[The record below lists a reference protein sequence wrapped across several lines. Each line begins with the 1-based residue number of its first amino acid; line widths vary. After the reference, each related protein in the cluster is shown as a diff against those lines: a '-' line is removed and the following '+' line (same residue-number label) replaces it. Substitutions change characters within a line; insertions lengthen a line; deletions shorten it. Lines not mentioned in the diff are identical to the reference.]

1 MIDIKALLPQRDP
14 FLFVDALLAVEYGQI
29 IGMKK
34 YERDFSFCQQIIPGK
49 QVIPGVILLESL
61 VQCGGAGLAWLGMT
75 GRDLWGL
82 ALLEKV
88 RWRGIVEPPATVT
101 MKVNTLKVTN
111 KILRQ
116 SGTGFW
122 DDKPVLTATWCCLK
136 ISDG

>member
-1 MIDIKALLPQRDP
+1 MIDIKTLLPQREP
-14 FLFVDALLAVEYGQI
+14 FLFVDTLLSVEYSQI

-34 YERDFSFCQQIIPGK
+34 YEQDFSFCQQITPGK

-61 VQCGGAGLAWLGMT
+61 VQCGGAGLSWLGMT
-75 GRDLWGL
+75 GRGLWGL

-88 RWRGIVEPPATVT
+88 RWREVVELPATVI
-101 MKVNTLKVTN
+101 MNVNTLKVTN

-116 SGTGFW
+116 SGTSFL
-122 DDKPVLTATWCCLK
+122 DDKPVLTATWCCFK